1 MRKVLGLRAPEAL
14 GLIRLGTGE
23 SVREITLQSP
33 PFTYIVY
40 RITRPGAGL
49 RACTLQPSRSSRI
62 KV

>member
-1 MRKVLGLRAPEAL
+1 M
-14 GLIRLGTGE
+14 
-23 SVREITLQSP
+23 REITLQSP

-62 KV
+62 MPGLLVRLRFFSLKGHGRSA